1 MGDSKPAWLF
11 LKVDQAQRACVK
23 DTWAKMA
30 DCDIHNVWV
39 TATPLLQESS
49 CKKKKVRSV
58 QRDTL

>member
-49 CKKKKVRSV
+49 CKKKKGP
-58 QRDTL
+58 